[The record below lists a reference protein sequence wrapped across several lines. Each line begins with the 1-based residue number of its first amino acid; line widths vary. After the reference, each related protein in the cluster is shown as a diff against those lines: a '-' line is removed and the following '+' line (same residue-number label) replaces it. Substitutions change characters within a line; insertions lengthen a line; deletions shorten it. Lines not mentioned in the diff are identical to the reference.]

1 MEVYGPDALFRS
13 LAVTPGY
20 RGLGLARRLY
30 EKLVERARAKGVER
44 AYLLTKT
51 IEPLAESWGFR
62 QIDRAQA
69 PEAIRDTSEF
79 RGACCA
85 SAVAMWRH
93 LG

>member
-1 MEVYGPDALFRS
+1 
-13 LAVTPGY
+13 
-20 RGLGLARRLY
+20 LY